1 MKRILLTGLGML
13 VTIGILSLVSCG
25 DKQPKETKRTLK
37 IWHYESENGAMGLAW
52 KVAMDKF
59 KEKHPDVT
67 IIYENKGFEQ
77 IRQTASMVLN
87 SDDAPDI
94 MEYNKGNASAGLLSK
109 QGLLADLTDEA
120 NKRGWDKILSPSLQ
134 TTCKY
139 NEQGIMGGDKWYG
152 VTNYGEYVMVY
163 YNKDMF
169 KKYNLELPKTLDEFE
184 KIMSVFLKAGVVPLV
199 VAGAEYPAQHIF
211 YELVLSKADRNFV
224 NAYQLYKGNVS
235 FKGPEM
241 TFGAQRLLEWVRKGY
256 IGKDSISMK
265 AENMGVAFTNGNYPI
280 MISGSWWYGRFMN
293 EIKNFEWGIF
303 SFPGNTLHPG
313 SGGNIWVI
321 SSKSKNK
328 DLAYDFIDITLS
340 PEIQTILANAGGIPV
355 NADISKITD
364 QKIKELVEGF
374 DTINKNDGLAF
385 YPDWPA
391 AGYYDTLVATIQ
403 ELMGETKTIPQF
415 LEALEKSYNEN
426 KAQ

>member
-1 MKRILLTGLGML
+1 
-13 VTIGILSLVSCG
+13 
-25 DKQPKETKRTLK
+25 
-37 IWHYESENGAMGLAW
+37 
-52 KVAMDKF
+52 
-59 KEKHPDVT
+59 
-67 IIYENKGFEQ
+67 
-77 IRQTASMVLN
+77 
-87 SDDAPDI
+87 
-94 MEYNKGNASAGLLSK
+94 
-109 QGLLADLTDEA
+109 
-120 NKRGWDKILSPSLQ
+120 
-134 TTCKY
+134 
-139 NEQGIMGGDKWYG
+139 
-152 VTNYGEYVMVY
+152 MVY

-169 KKYNLELPKTLDEFE
+169 KKYNLEIPKTLDEFE
-184 KIMSVFLKAGVVPLV
+184 KVMAAFLKAGVIPLV

-224 NAYQLYKGNVS
+224 NAYQLYKGNVA

-241 TFGAQRLLEWVRKGY
+241 TFGAQRLLEWVKKGY

-303 SFPGNTLHPG
+303 PFPGNNLHPG
-313 SGGNIWVI
+313 SGGNIWVV

-355 NADISKITD
+355 HADLSKITE
-364 QKIKELVEGF
+364 QKIKDLVEGF

-391 AGYYDTLVATIQ
+391 AGYYDTLVANIQ

-415 LEALEKSYNEN
+415 LNALETAYNEN